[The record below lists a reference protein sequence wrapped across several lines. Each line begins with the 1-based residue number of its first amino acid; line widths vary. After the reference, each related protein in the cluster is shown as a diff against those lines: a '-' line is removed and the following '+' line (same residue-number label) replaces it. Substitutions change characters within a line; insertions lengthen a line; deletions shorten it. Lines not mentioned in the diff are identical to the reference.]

1 MKAIQYRRSVPRYL
15 LVRAIAGHWPAMATG
30 SLGLVGL
37 HEIQLPALL
46 TDAWVRIRTR
56 LCGIC
61 GSDLATILA
70 QGSPYFSALTSF
82 PFVLGHEIVG
92 VVDKVGPAVDG
103 IAPGEHV
110 TIEPVLGCAVR
121 EVQDPCP
128 QCRAGNYGNCEYTSR
143 GPLAP
148 GIQTGF
154 CRDTGGGFS
163 PFFLA
168 HASQVRRVPAA
179 LADEAA
185 VLIEP
190 FSCALHAALK
200 PDLPDAA
207 TALVLGAGTMG
218 LLTIAALRAA
228 GRRARVIAVAKY
240 PHQAALAESLGAD
253 LVVRASGGIYREIC
267 RSTGAELHRPAL
279 GKPVLT
285 GGADV
290 TFDCIGSAR
299 TIDDA
304 LRFTRARGTVVLVG
318 MPAVPKGVD
327 WTSIWYKELRVEGS
341 YTQGTEVVNGQRVS
355 TFELA
360 TRIMLERGAALA
372 PLVSARFPLGDFRQ
386 AIAHALASGRRGAV
400 KTVFEFKD

>member
-15 LVRAIAGHWPAMATG
+15 LVRAIAGHWSPIATG
-30 SLGLVGL
+30 PLAMIGLREL
-37 HEIQLPALL
+37 EEPRLI
-46 TDAWVRIRTR
+46 TDSWVRIRTR

-92 VVDKVGPAVDG
+92 TIDELGPAVTG
-103 IAPGEHV
+103 LAPGDRV
-110 TIEPVLGCAVR
+110 TIEPVLGCTAR
-121 EVQDPCP
+121 GIAETCP
-128 QCRAGNYGNCEYTSR
+128 QCQAGNFGNCEYTTR
-143 GPLAP
+143 GSLAP

-163 PFFLA
+163 PLFLA
-168 HASQVRRVPAA
+168 HSSQVHRVPDA
-179 LADEAA
+179 LDDDAA

-200 PDLPDAA
+200 PELSADA

-228 GRRARVIAVAKY
+228 GRRARLIAVAKY
-240 PHQAALAESLGAD
+240 RHQAELAGELGAD
-253 LVVRASGGIYREIC
+253 LVIRSGRDLYREVC
-267 RSTGAELHRPAL
+267 RATGAEIHRPAL
-279 GKPVLT
+279 GKPVLS

-290 TFDCIGSAR
+290 TFDCIGNSG

-304 LRFTRARGTVVLVG
+304 LRFTRAHGTVILVG
-318 MPAVPKGVD
+318 MPAVPRQVD
-327 WTSIWYKELRVEGS
+327 WTSIWYKELAVVGA
-341 YTQGTEVVNGQRVS
+341 YTQGTETLDGRRMR
-355 TFELA
+355 TFPLAMELMRA
-360 TRIMLERGAALA
+360 RGAVLA
-372 PLVSARFPLGDFRQ
+372 PLVSARFPLQDFRQ
-386 AIAHALASGRRGAV
+386 AFAHAAASGRLGAV
-400 KTVFEFKD
+400 KTVFAFPG

>member
-15 LVRAIAGHWPAMATG
+15 LVRALAGHWPAVATG
-30 SLGLVGL
+30 GLGLVGR
-37 HEIQLPALL
+37 HEIPLPALR

-82 PFVLGHEIVG
+82 PFVLGHEVVG

-103 IAPGEHV
+103 VAPGDRV

-121 EVQDPCP
+121 EIAAPCP
-128 QCRAGNYGNCEYTSR
+128 QCRAGNFGNCETTSR

-168 HASQVRRVPAA
+168 HASQVRRLPDA
-179 LADEAA
+179 LSDEAA

-200 PDLPDAA
+200 PELPDTA

-253 LVVRASGGIYREIC
+253 LVVRSSGDIYREVC
-267 RSTGAELHRPAL
+267 RLTGAELHRPAL

-290 TFDCIGSAR
+290 TFDCIGNAR

-327 WTSIWYKELRVEGS
+327 WTSIWYKELRVEGA
-341 YTQGTEVVNGQRVS
+341 YTQGTEVVGGQPVR

-360 TRIMLERGAALA
+360 TRIMIERGAALA

>member
-15 LVRAIAGHWPAMATG
+15 LVRAFAGHWPGIATG
-30 SLGLVGL
+30 RLGVVGL
-37 HEIQLPALL
+37 HEIPLPGLL
-46 TDAWVRIRTR
+46 TDRWVRIRTR

-92 VVDKVGPAVDG
+92 VIDKVGPAVTDF
-103 IAPGEHV
+103 APGERV

-121 EVQDPCP
+121 EIAPPCA
-128 QCRAGNYGNCEYTSR
+128 QCRAGNTGNCEHTTH
-143 GPLAP
+143 GPLAS

-168 HASQVRRVPAA
+168 HASQVRRLPDA
-179 LADEAA
+179 LSDEAA

-200 PDLPDAA
+200 PDLPDSA
-207 TALVLGAGTMG
+207 TALVLGVGTMG

-253 LVVRASGGIYREIC
+253 LVVRASRDTYAEIC
-267 RSTGAELHRPAL
+267 RATGAELHRPAL
-279 GKPVLT
+279 GKPVLG

-290 TFDCIGSAR
+290 TFDCIGSAG

-304 LRFTRARGTVVLVG
+304 LRFTRAHGTVVLVG

-327 WTSIWYKELRVEGS
+327 WTSIWYKELEVVGA
-341 YTQGTEVVNGQRVS
+341 YTQGTEVVGGQSVR

-360 TRIMLERGAALA
+360 MRLMLERGAALE
-372 PLVSARFPLGDFRQ
+372 PLVNARFPLGDFRR

-400 KTVFEFKD
+400 KTVFEFGT